1 MYKGYKKVSF
11 SDEELASFYENKN
24 EFCKDLCEN
33 EYFLI
38 EQKGEVVDF
47 YKKEKN
53 ELIPLIYSTIDNK
66 YSGTIK
72 PRNFEQRCAIDL
84 LNSNTSKVKILR
96 GVYGSGKDHLMFNS
110 ALSRLEKG
118 TISKIIFVRPHVT
131 VGGLPEIGH
140 LPGDVESKLSWT
152 LAPLWDKAGGE
163 DQINYLIYTGQLE
176 MAPLNFIRGRSFENS
191 IVYMTEG
198 QNMTGE
204 IAKLL
209 LGRIGEGSE
218 LWINADNHQVDRRL
232 YEKDNGVNKM
242 IDKLSG
248 NKLFGY
254 VYLSKT
260 ERSEVARLCELLDEE
275 VS

>member
-1 MYKGYKKVSF
+1 MYKGYTKISF
-11 SDEELASFYENKN
+11 TDEGLANFYQNKD
-24 EFCKDLCEN
+24 EFYTGLHEN

-38 EQKGEVVDF
+38 EQNEKIVDF
-47 YKKEKN
+47 YRKENGK
-53 ELIPLIYSTIDNK
+53 LVKLTYSTIDNR
-66 YSGTIK
+66 YAGIIK

-84 LNSNTSKVKILR
+84 LNNDTSKVKILR
-96 GVYGSGKDHLMFNS
+96 GVYGSGKDYLMFNS
-110 ALSRLEKG
+110 ALSRLERG
-118 TISKIIFVRPHVT
+118 TISKIIFVRPHVS
-131 VGGLPEIGH
+131 VGGLPEIGY
-140 LPGDVESKLSWT
+140 LPGDISSKLNWT
-152 LAPLWDKAGGE
+152 LAPLWDKVGGQ
-163 DQINYLIYTGQLE
+163 DQIDYLISAGQLE

-232 YEKDNGVNKM
+232 FEKDNGVNKM
-242 IDKLSG
+242 IDKLTG

-254 VYLSKT
+254 VYLSQT

-275 VS
+275 EK